1 MRTYIVSCWELTGG
15 ANGIVEPN
23 LLAQLDLQR
32 TGWSF
37 ANFGFS
43 SEKSND
49 LLARAI
55 SDASGSANSKAESSG
70 DGMTYGK
77 GFIWELLQKVQ

>member
-1 MRTYIVSCWELTGG
+1 MRAYIVSCWELTGG

-37 ANFGFS
+37 VNFGSS
-43 SEKSND
+43 SEKGND
-49 LLARAI
+49 LLAMLVDPPTAKP
-55 SDASGSANSKAESSG
+55 KAVE
-70 DGMTYGK
+70 M
-77 GFIWELLQKVQ
+77 E